1 MHLILKMI
9 LWSSHYYYLYFI
21 YYQTQA
27 QRGKVT
33 CPVVHSSSSEPKLK
47 LRFVCKY
54 TSGHLQWLGGKD
66 STCDARDMGLIPGW
80 ERSPGGGHGNPLQYS
95 CLENPMDGGAW
106 WATVHGVTKLDTTE
120 SAHACPR
127 PSGLCIRS
135 IFMCPCIL
143 RFHFF
148 FVKTASYPLLFC
160 NLLSHDLTMEMFSC
174 RRTLHPLGRQRCCLH
189 RCHRAFNVSPA
200 SRQSVSTLPH

>member
-106 WATVHGVTKLDTTE
+106 WAIVHRVAKRQPQLKWLSLHKHASILLKVTLA
-120 SAHACPR
+120 S
-127 PSGLCIRS
+127 LC
-135 IFMCPCIL
+135 
-143 RFHFF
+143 H
-148 FVKTASYPLLFC
+148 
-160 NLLSHDLTMEMFSC
+160 
-174 RRTLHPLGRQRCCLH
+174 
-189 RCHRAFNVSPA
+189 
-200 SRQSVSTLPH
+200 STLI